1 MTTNVQLN
9 QLVKE
14 LGIKNFKGCLM
25 KDELSGISP
34 QETECFIINLQN
46 HNQGGSHWCAVWK
59 VKGLIY
65 YFDSYGAP
73 IPLEVRDYFNH
84 QKICNFQSFDKKY
97 PDQPIQ
103 KFNQTWCGQVAV
115 LFLLLCEKGFTFE
128 KIIKLLE

>member
-9 QLVKE
+9 QLVQE
-14 LGIKNFKGCLM
+14 LGIKNFSGIFM
-25 KDELSGISP
+25 KDELKNKP
-34 QETECFIINLQN
+34 KKETECFIINLQN
-46 HNQGGSHWCAVWK
+46 HNQGGSHWCAVYK
-59 VKGLIY
+59 KNSNIY

-73 IPLEVRDYFNH
+73 IPLEIRDYFNH
-84 QKICNFQSFDKKY
+84 QKIHNFQSFDKKF